1 MNRPFYSEYVR
12 HCMRFYARNTEKP
25 RFNTEVDKNN
35 WYACHRALDNYSEQD
50 RITLVQIYG
59 MRDTIADNVFWV
71 AKAYDLDQRVI
82 WDMIKEF
89 ERSVARKRGLL

>member
-12 HCMRFYARNTEKP
+12 HCMRFYARNTIKP

-35 WYACHRALDNYSEQD
+35 WYACQKAMDRYTERDRDILTKVYALY
-50 RITLVQIYG
+50 
-59 MRDTIADNVFWV
+59 DTIADNVYEV
-71 AKAYDLDQRVI
+71 AVAYAIDQNDIWNLIKDL
-82 WDMIKEF
+82 